1 MRLLL
6 FSDLHCD
13 MEAARRLVDRS
24 ERADMLVGAGD
35 FATCRRN
42 IHKAIDVLQG
52 SHRPAVLVPGNA
64 ESVEELADACRGWS
78 AAHVLHGTAATMNGV
93 TFFGLGGAVPTTPF
107 GPWSYDFS
115 ERQAEEMLAA
125 CPTGCVLVTH
135 APPKGAV
142 DRSTRGASLGSTA
155 IRAAIEAKQPRLVVC
170 GHIHDSA
177 GRQEFIGDVP
187 VVNAGPS
194 GVEWKLDPVDGS
206 SSP

>member
-13 MEAARRLVDRS
+13 AEAARRLVERS
-24 ERADMLVGAGD
+24 ESVDVLVGAGD

-42 IHKAIDVLQG
+42 IHTAIDVLRG
-52 SHRPAVLVPGNA
+52 AACPAVLVPGNA
-64 ESVEELADACRGWS
+64 ESHQELADACRGWP
-78 AAHVLHGTAATMNGV
+78 AAHVLHGTAATIDGV

-107 GPWSYDFS
+107 GPWSWDFS
-115 ERQAEEMLAA
+115 EKQAEQTLAA
-125 CPTGCVLVTH
+125 CPERCVLVTH
-135 APPKGAV
+135 SPPKGAV
-142 DRSTRGASLGSTA
+142 DRSKRGSSLGSTA
-155 IRAAIEAKQPRLVVC
+155 IRAAIEAKRPRLAVC

-194 GVEWKLDPVDGS
+194 GVEWELD
-206 SSP
+206 

>member
-13 MEAARRLVDRS
+13 TEAARRLV
-24 ERADMLVGAGD
+24 ERAETVDVLVGAGD

-42 IHKAIDVLQG
+42 IRATIDVLRG
-52 SHRPAVLVPGNA
+52 ATCPAMLVPGNA
-64 ESVEELADACRGWS
+64 ESVEELADACSEWRN
-78 AAHVLHGTAATMNGV
+78 AHVLHGSAATIAGV
-93 TFFGLGGAVPTTPF
+93 TFFGVGGAIPTTPF

-125 CPTGCVLVTH
+125 CPRNCVLVTH
-135 APPKGAV
+135 SPPQGAV
-142 DRSTRGASLGSTA
+142 DRATGGASLGSTSIRDA
-155 IRAAIEAKQPRLVVC
+155 ILAREPRLVVC

-177 GRQEFIGDVP
+177 GRQEFVGDTP

-194 GVEWKLDPVDGS
+194 GVEWDLDP
-206 SSP
+206 